1 MAFKLYT
8 NSHSTWTAM
17 LDAVRTAK
25 QSIYLEMYIFSDD
38 TKETHD
44 FVETL
49 CAKSREGVRIVMIL
63 DAIGSMK
70 LERSV
75 IEKMEKTGIEI
86 IFFRHWLHRTHRK
99 LLIIDSARA
108 FVGGVN
114 IDRSSYLWNDLQ
126 LEIRGRSVEHL
137 VAVFARTYALA
148 GGAGSIPTKHK
159 KKKQRIRSWIL
170 EHTPAS
176 RKSVLRKYYEYKI
189 LHAQK
194 EVVCITPYFVPHIW
208 FVRAVEKV
216 IKNNVDVKIIIPEVS
231 NHWFM
236 NKINM
241 HFAEIV
247 SSRGAKVF
255 LLKSMNHAKALII
268 DRKEV
273 MIGSSN
279 LDMLSFNHNSEL
291 GLVVRDHVITE
302 KVLHA
307 IREWKK
313 DAIPFSP
320 VVHKL
325 TYFDRVLVFFIRIFT
340 PLI

>member
-17 LDAVRTAK
+17 LDAVRSAK

-49 CAKSREGVRIVMIL
+49 CAKSREGVRVVMIL

-148 GGAGSIPTKHK
+148 GGVGSIPTKHK
-159 KKKQRIRSWIL
+159 KRKQRIRSWIL

-189 LHAQK
+189 QQAEK
-194 EVVCITPYFVPHIW
+194 EVMCITPYFVPHTW
-208 FVRAVEKV
+208 FIQAVRKALNRKV
-216 IKNNVDVKIIIPEVS
+216 GVTIIIPEVS
-231 NHWFM
+231 DHWFM

-241 HFAEIV
+241 HFANIV
-247 SSRGAKVF
+247 NAHGAQVF
-255 LLKSMNHAKALII
+255 LLKNMNHAKALII

-291 GLVVRDHVITE
+291 GLVVRDHGITE
-302 KVLHA
+302 KVLRT
-307 IREWKK
+307 IGDWKK
-313 DAIPFSP
+313 DATPFSP
-320 VVHKL
+320 VTHKL
-325 TYFDRVLVFFIRIFT
+325 TWFDRLLVFFIRIFT